1 MDTVPGFRVGISW
14 QGNRE
19 HRLDR
24 LRSIPL
30 SEFAP
35 LAQVEGVR
43 LLSLQ
48 KGQGSEQLREV
59 AARTFAVV
67 DWTDRIDEASGP
79 FMDTAALMKNLDLVI
94 TSDTA
99 NAHLAGGAG
108 GPGMG
113 GSAVCSRVALAAR
126 IERTA
131 PGIRPCVSSVLANGP
146 GGRRSSNASAANF
159 RSSFSAAGSRR
170 PALVKMAHSAKRGVT
185 RLYRKRLASF
195 FRRTSGATTPDKL
208 PRANA

>member
-1 MDTVPGFRVGISW
+1 MSLPPILHTTSATVPADVPYVTPDERLVRQWRQELDTVPGFRVGISW

-59 AARTFAVV
+59 AARFAVV

-99 NAHLAGGAG
+99 NAHLAG
-108 GPGMG
+108 
-113 GSAVCSRVALAAR
+113 ALGVPVWVVVPYAPEWR
-126 IERTA
+126 WQLDREDSPWYPTMRLFRPRERT
-131 PGIRPCVSSVLANGP
+131 GWKEVFQRVGSELQKLVQ
-146 GGRRSSNASAANF
+146 RS
-159 RSSFSAAGSRR
+159 R
-170 PALVKMAHSAKRGVT
+170 
-185 RLYRKRLASF
+185 
-195 FRRTSGATTPDKL
+195 
-208 PRANA
+208 